1 MKKKIPY
8 LQMTRHVIQLISFLL
23 FPGLFIATL
32 AAIKSIIVLFI
43 EMKFDLSSYLAPMLT
58 LAVTII
64 PTIIF
69 GRFFCGFLCSFG
81 AMQDLI
87 YKTSGLVI
95 KDRITFSKKT
105 DQILKYLKYL
115 ILIVLIF
122 VWAFGIET
130 TSVSPWHVFGTYIS
144 LSGWS
149 DLSTFITIGGWL
161 LLLIII
167 ASLFIERFFCRYLCP
182 LGGIYTVLSR
192 FRLIKI
198 QKPTRQCGKCHYCE
212 TKCAMNIDMSAH
224 DVITDGECI
233 DCFMCKDVCPRDNIT
248 TNPKPALA
256 TGVSVLAIGG
266 LYYGGNLASSS
277 LGNATTVTQGQFSNG
292 TYTGSAQGFRG
303 ETSVKVVVKNNSISS
318 IEVTSYQD
326 DEQFF
331 NQAKNTIISNII
343 SSQSTDVDTVSG
355 ATYSSNG
362 LINAVKNALSSKS
375 GETSN
380 NESENNSEENSTL
393 KDGTYTGSGNG
404 FRGETQVKVV
414 VKNKKISSIEITSY
428 QDDEQFFE
436 RAKETVIANIIKS
449 SSIDVDTVSGATFS
463 SNGIKEAVANALN
476 IDFTNP
482 NSSSPSQG
490 HHHH

>member
-1 MKKKIPY
+1 
-8 LQMTRHVIQLISFLL
+8 
-23 FPGLFIATL
+23 
-32 AAIKSIIVLFI
+32 
-43 EMKFDLSSYLAPMLT
+43 
-58 LAVTII
+58 
-64 PTIIF
+64 
-69 GRFFCGFLCSFG
+69 
-81 AMQDLI
+81 
-87 YKTSGLVI
+87 
-95 KDRITFSKKT
+95 
-105 DQILKYLKYL
+105 
-115 ILIVLIF
+115 
-122 VWAFGIET
+122 
-130 TSVSPWHVFGTYIS
+130 
-144 LSGWS
+144 
-149 DLSTFITIGGWL
+149 
-161 LLLIII
+161 
-167 ASLFIERFFCRYLCP
+167 
-182 LGGIYTVLSR
+182 
-192 FRLIKI
+192 
-198 QKPTRQCGKCHYCE
+198 
-212 TKCAMNIDMSAH
+212 MNIDMSAH
-224 DVITDGECI
+224 DVITDEECI

-256 TGVSVLAIGG
+256 TGVSVLALGG

-277 LGNATTVTQGQFSNG
+277 LGNTTTVTQGQFSNG

-428 QDDEQFFE
+428 QDDEQFFG
-436 RAKETVIANIIKS
+436 RAKETVIANIIKG
-449 SSIDVDTVSGATFS
+449 SIDVDTVSGATFS

-476 IDFTNP
+476 IDFYEFE
-482 NSSSPSQG
+482 
-490 HHHH
+490 